1 MAEVVRLS
9 GIDKSYG
16 KGESRMQVLFGVDLS
31 FEEGGFNSIIGASGS
46 GKTTL
51 LNIIGTLDRP
61 DRGEVWIA
69 QKRADTMTRDQ
80 LAALR
85 NGTIGFI
92 FQFHYLLGEFTAF
105 ENVVMPHLITGKAPD
120 GAVERRAR
128 ELLEMVGIS
137 SQADKLATRMSG
149 GQQQRTA
156 IARALMNRPNL
167 ILADEP
173 TGNLDSDTS
182 DNIYKLFRKINVETG
197 TTFII
202 ITHDRRIAERT
213 DRIIEISD
221 GRIRMDLKR

>member
-1 MAEVVRLS
+1 MADVVRLS

-16 KGESRMQVLFGVDLS
+16 TGESRMQVLFGVDLS
-31 FEEGGFNSIIGASGS
+31 FEEGGFNSIIGSSGS

-105 ENVVMPHLITGKAPD
+105 ENVVMPHLIAGKPAD
-120 GAVERRAR
+120 EAMEQRAR

-137 SQADKLATRMSG
+137 SQASKLATRMSG

-156 IARALMNRPNL
+156 IARALMNRPDL

-182 DNIYKLFRKINVETG
+182 DNIYKLFRKINGETG

-221 GRIRMDLKR
+221 GRIRMDIKR